1 MRGKS
6 LGQLFISIGIIIAAY
21 LIGNSFIQRN
31 SENNTIWVKG
41 LGKQNFTS
49 DLIVWRG
56 SFTTV
61 DNNLQNAY
69 SKLDSDRVLI
79 KEFLS
84 KYNIGDSEIVFNSVN
99 INKDFTYSY
108 DQKGT
113 STRTFNGYV
122 LRQEVK
128 IESKKV
134 EETEK
139 IAREVTELINKGVEF
154 YSEPPQYFY
163 TQLASLKQEMIAN
176 ATTDARLRAEQ
187 INILLSSVYDID
199 LFSYLFDNLSVLGE
213 HPYNHAII
221 KISLRFI
228 MLIHQADRLTY
239 SSWVNL

>member
-69 SKLDSDRVLI
+69 SKLDSDRALI

-187 INILLSSVYDID
+187 IAENANSKLGALKNARMGVFQIVAQNSNEN
-199 LFSYLFDNLSVLGE
+199 FSWGGS
-213 HPYNHAII
+213 YNTNSKKKTATITMTLEY
-221 KISLRFI
+221 KV
-228 MLIHQADRLTY
+228 D
-239 SSWVNL
+239 

>member
-1 MRGKS
+1 MKSKS
-6 LGQLFISIGIIIAAY
+6 LGQLFLSLAIVIAAY
-21 LIGNSFIQRN
+21 FIGNSFIQRN

-69 SKLDSDRVLI
+69 AKLDSDRALI
-79 KEFLS
+79 KDFLS
-84 KYNIGDSEIVFNSVN
+84 NYELEDSEIVFNSVN
-99 INKDFTYSY
+99 INKDYSYSY
-108 DQKGT
+108 DQKGA

-187 INILLSSVYDID
+187 IAENANSKLGSLKNARMGVFQIVAQNSNEN
-199 LFSYLFDNLSVLGE
+199 FSWGGSFNTNSKKKTATITMTLEYKVD
-213 HPYNHAII
+213 
-221 KISLRFI
+221 
-228 MLIHQADRLTY
+228 
-239 SSWVNL
+239 